1 MPSFTNTSSDYVQW
15 QSARRQAAQAA
26 RDTAID
32 IIEHYNRVTLHDDDE
47 NQHYSR
53 YDNHATFSV
62 NSSIVDPAAGDGG
75 SSTERGKGKMRTP
88 RSKKSGP
95 LRVEYLARQGT
106 VFTEGISSLSRRS
119 NFPLSLK
126 RNDVL
131 RQNLPDTVKLGREK
145 SRVYFALNQSG
156 STHGKQH
163 LTNQGDLSAKSTKT
177 LPPPSSSFP
186 WSDVLAVTEM
196 KRSKTFHLDVPLS
209 DRAGLSTRSTL
220 DSRGTAVTDIQP
232 VRQQHR
238 PGGVRYLRY
247 PSSTGAPPSTPM
259 TSDYFGPRNTPH
271 MFGAERK
278 LLRPSKPS
286 VSIVSFGGDTVADG
300 VKRSDFRPRLP
311 VPFKGLSHDL
321 ALQGKGNVGT
331 MTNDI
336 SRSSSKPGIDLPQL
350 PLRAADA
357 KDVTFPHTSRGRPS
371 RMNYNAQA
379 SSRRSRRR
387 FPAGY
392 SRHAVSDRNGND
404 GVREDNKETSFA
416 DDPYA
421 DRFRQASS
429 VSSLCEVY
437 IPLPPPASASSRHQ
451 DSDTDDEHAGLP
463 EPSIMLTVQEEE
475 EGGDKESPPR
485 SKLSEGG
492 SGYGEGDNNSPR
504 GLESDKSGSRSNR
517 SLLSVPTL
525 NACLDL
531 SEARPPSLLPDVSG
545 EVSLTIEVPLPETRP
560 GPPHTHTPPPPP
572 SHGSGRASGEGG
584 HNIDLHDS
592 PEAIASTSVLNT
604 ARTIATQTSIPYDPD
619 AVDDRPKVVKVKT
632 LSMFPD
638 IIPPASPPGLYLSQE
653 TEPHR
658 EGPTSTASSDPLLRG
673 RVGNKHSGMSKP
685 TLLPELQKDVKQ
697 QAVTSSPGGDDSV
710 EDEVRLKSGKSNSVT
725 NITFISPLEIQQNA
739 KRC

>member
-95 LRVEYLARQGT
+95 
-106 VFTEGISSLSRRS
+106 
-119 NFPLSLK
+119 
-126 RNDVL
+126 L

-392 SRHAVSDRNGND
+392 SRHAVSDRN
-404 GVREDNKETSFA
+404 
-416 DDPYA
+416 
-421 DRFRQASS
+421 
-429 VSSLCEVY
+429 
-437 IPLPPPASASSRHQ
+437 ASASSRHQ

-504 GLESDKSGSRSNR
+504 
-517 SLLSVPTL
+517 
-525 NACLDL
+525 
-531 SEARPPSLLPDVSG
+531 
-545 EVSLTIEVPLPETRP
+545 
-560 GPPHTHTPPPPP
+560 
-572 SHGSGRASGEGG
+572 
-584 HNIDLHDS
+584 
-592 PEAIASTSVLNT
+592 EAIASTSVLNT